1 MKSKLPKKKAA
12 SRFDKPFETVE
23 IEYIATGE
31 NDAGQIIVCA
41 VVRALLEIDQILS
54 REETRK
60 VYEEAS

>member
-23 IEYIATGE
+23 IKYIATGE
-31 NDAGQIIVCA
+31 NDADQIVCA

-54 REETRK
+54 REETK
-60 VYEEAS
+60 TVYKEAS